1 MSLAQGRLWRATLGR
16 DEDSVSVALQREGL
30 TADLAEFRDF
40 RIEIPLA
47 RWSGL
52 LKHRVSDRKL
62 FGGVLLDFAQPK
74 DLVAAVVA
82 HDRLLHELRGVLVE
96 ATLALIEA
104 GRLALAPPVEPE
116 A

>member
-16 DEDSVSVALQREGL
+16 DEETVSLALQREGL
-30 TADLAEFRDF
+30 SADLADLRDF
-40 RIEIPLA
+40 RVDVPLA
-47 RWSGL
+47 RWNGL

-62 FGGVLLDFAQPK
+62 FGGVLLDFAEQK

-82 HDRLLHELRGVLVE
+82 HDRLLHELRVVLVE
-96 ATLALIEA
+96 ATLALVEA

-116 A
+116 V